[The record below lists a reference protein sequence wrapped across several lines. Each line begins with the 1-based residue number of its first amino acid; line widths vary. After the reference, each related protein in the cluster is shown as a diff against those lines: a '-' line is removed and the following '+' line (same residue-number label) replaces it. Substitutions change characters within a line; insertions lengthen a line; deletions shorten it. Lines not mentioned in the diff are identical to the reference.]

1 MLAPLFNIPNY
12 FPDAFLLCV
21 PTHLYVY
28 RPYHIPHLFREI
40 SRATTCDL
48 KSLVTPL
55 AGEKLTGMKCTIL
68 GKEHLAPRPFQGAFQ
83 VASCSMLCSPWN
95 LNQCVACI
103 LWLWNH
109 VLLVFWRAPFVTHP
123 HVYWDFPVIPPFPV
137 IQWSHRGA
145 HCFSSHHLLTVS
157 GTVRAQLLL
166 KKEVFCLLFSSIL

>member
-28 RPYHIPHLFREI
+28 RPYHIPHLFCEI

-48 KSLVTPL
+48 KCLVTPL
-55 AGEKLTGMKCTIL
+55 AAEKLTGVKCTIL

-95 LNQCVACI
+95 LSQCVACI

-109 VLLVFWRAPFVTHP
+109 VLLVFWRAPFVTRPHGVLGFPSHP
-123 HVYWDFPVIPPFPV
+123 AISRNPVKPS
-137 IQWSHRGA
+137 W
-145 HCFSSHHLLTVS
+145 
-157 GTVRAQLLL
+157 GTL
-166 KKEVFCLLFSSIL
+166 LLFSSSFDSFRNCKSRVASEEGSFLPSS